1 MLFATQH
8 PPGVYGGRK
17 VLSRAFR
24 NRFLEL
30 HVGDIPDEELVTIL
44 QQRCQVRC
52 ARCVAFLSVL
62 FCFWRCVWEV
72 RRQFFPQM
80 IDSDSK
86 MAVRASPLERFNLA
100 SISDPTHTPGPTAA
114 SAFRRP
120 AAIPPLTPPFQTQI
134 PPSYCVKLVEVMREL
149 QRRRQGSA
157 VFAGKDGFITARDL
171 LR

>member
-1 MLFATQH
+1 MDDESVD
-8 PPGVYGGRK
+8 GVERALLQGGWP
-17 VLSRAFR
+17 A
-24 NRFLEL
+24 EL
-30 HVGDIPDEELVTIL
+30 AAV
-44 QQRCQVRC
+44 QVRPLSPSFSLSLSLCSLC
-52 ARCVAFLSVL
+52 ALRCVVL
-62 FCFWRCVWEV
+62 VWEV